1 MSIYSAANCGF
12 ITDNQPQPKDN
23 INEQRMFTSE
33 TQIRVR
39 YAETDQMGVVYHS
52 NYFPYFESARAE
64 SIRQLGFTYADMEK
78 MGVIMPVIEVQCRY
92 LRPALY
98 DELLTV
104 KVILKEL
111 PVHHKIEFHHE
122 VFNEKKELLASAKII
137 LYFMESKTMKRTIM
151 PEPLLKQ
158 LKPYFS

>member
-1 MSIYSAANCGF
+1 
-12 ITDNQPQPKDN
+12 
-23 INEQRMFTSE
+23 MFATE

-52 NYFPYFESARAE
+52 NYFPYFEAARAE

-78 MGVIMPVIEVQCRY
+78 MGVIMPVVDVHCRY

-98 DELLTV
+98 DDLLTI
-104 KVILKEL
+104 KTMLKEL

-122 VFNEKKELLASAKII
+122 VYNEKKELLAVGKLI
-137 LYFMESKTMKRTIM
+137 LYFMESKTMKKTVM
-151 PEPLLKQ
+151 PPELLEKFQ
-158 LKPYFS
+158 SYFS

>member
-1 MSIYSAANCGF
+1 
-12 ITDNQPQPKDN
+12 
-23 INEQRMFTSE
+23 MFTTE
-33 TQIRVR
+33 TQLRVR

-52 NYFPYFESARAE
+52 NYFPYFETARAE

-78 MGVIMPVIEVQCRY
+78 MGIIMPVIEVQCRY

-98 DELLTV
+98 DDLLTI

-122 VFNEKKELLASAKII
+122 VFNEKRELLATGKII
-137 LYFMESKTMKRTIM
+137 LYFMESKTMKRTVM
-151 PEPLLKQ
+151 PEQ
-158 LKPYFS
+158 LQKKLQPYFS

>member
-1 MSIYSAANCGF
+1 
-12 ITDNQPQPKDN
+12 
-23 INEQRMFTSE
+23 MFVSE
-33 TQIRVR
+33 TKIRVR

-78 MGVIMPVIEVQCRY
+78 MGVIMPVVDVHCRY

-98 DELLTV
+98 DDLLTI
-104 KVILKEL
+104 KTMLKEL

-122 VFNEKKELLASAKII
+122 VFNEKEELLAVGKII
-137 LYFMESKTMKRTIM
+137 LYFMEAKTMKKTVM
-151 PEPLLKQ
+151 PQNLADQ
-158 LKPYFS
+158 LQPYFS

>member
-1 MSIYSAANCGF
+1 MF
-12 ITDNQPQPKDN
+12 I
-23 INEQRMFTSE
+23 SE

-39 YAETDQMGVVYHS
+39 YAETDQMGVVYHG
-52 NYFPYFESARAE
+52 NYFAYFESARAE

-92 LRPALY
+92 IRPALY
-98 DELLTV
+98 DQLLTI

-122 VFNEKKELLASAKII
+122 VYNEMKELLATAKII
-137 LYFMESKTMKRTIM
+137 LYFMESKTLKRVTM
-151 PEPLLKQ
+151 PEPLVKKLN
-158 LKPYFS
+158 PYFS